1 MMIKV
6 VFTLMMVINE
16 LTEFVVVVALRDLF
30 MIKSRTNQSST

>member
-30 MIKSRTNQSST
+30 MIKPRTNQSST